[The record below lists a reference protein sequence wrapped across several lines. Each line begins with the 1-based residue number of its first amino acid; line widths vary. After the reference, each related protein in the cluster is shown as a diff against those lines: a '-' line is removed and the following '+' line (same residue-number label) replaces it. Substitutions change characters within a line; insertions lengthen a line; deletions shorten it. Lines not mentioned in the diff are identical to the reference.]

1 MEKFSLS
8 IPKPCHEKWE
18 KFNPTTLG
26 GFCSSCQKEV
36 IDFTSWDEDQIKTYF
51 LSTKNVSC
59 GRFKENQLKVYT
71 SEKMKTTFLQKW
83 IPASLLSFILFFSTH
98 ETKAQNSEKPVQQ
111 TPLVKGKISSPK
123 NHDKALCITFRGTV
137 RDAVDSTYILGAT
150 VSLKGTTLTTN
161 TDADGRFSLITEN
174 LSPNDTLVISFI
186 GFETQSVSVY
196 GKSDL
201 NIALNYDS
209 AALGGVVGGICYRPW
224 SPRNIWWRVKG
235 FFTR

>member
-1 MEKFSLS
+1 MKAFSIS

-36 IDFTSWDEDQIKTYF
+36 IDFTSWDEDQIKAYF
-51 LSTKNVSC
+51 LNTPSTTC

-71 SEKMKTTFLQKW
+71 AEKMKPTFLQRW
-83 IPASLLSFILFFSTH
+83 IPASVLSFILFFSTY
-98 ETKAQNSEKPVQQ
+98 ETKAQSSEKPARENS
-111 TPLVKGKISSPK
+111 PIKGKISSSE
-123 NHDKALCITFRGTV
+123 NHGKPLPITIRGTV
-137 RDAVDSTYILGAT
+137 RDAVDSTYMPGVT

-161 TDADGRFSLITEN
+161 TDADGNFSLIVKN
-174 LSPNDTLVISFI
+174 LSPHDTLVVSFI

-196 GKSDL
+196 GKTDL

-209 AALGGVVGGICYRPW
+209 TALGGVVGGICYRPW
-224 SPRNIWWRVKG
+224 SPRNIWWRIKG
-235 FFTR
+235 LFSR